1 MARKPLMVGNWKM
14 NNTIAEATVLAQ
26 EICNRFEK
34 DWAQSVDVAV
44 CPPYVDI
51 KPAKTVFEFD
61 RVPVA
66 VGAQNVFW
74 APSGAYTGEIS
85 IPMLEEIGCRYCII
99 GHSERREIFGET
111 NEMVNRKL
119 KALVATKIAPIVCVG
134 ESLGIRE
141 AGTTDEY
148 IEAQVRAAFAGVV
161 AADAAKCVVAY
172 EPIWAIGTGR
182 TATPEAAQAVCA
194 LIRGIIADLY
204 GESVA
209 NGMRILYGGSMKPE
223 NVAGLIAQPDIDGGL
238 VGGASLK
245 AVPFLDLVKACL

>member
-1 MARKPLMVGNWKM
+1 
-14 NNTIAEATVLAQ
+14 
-26 EICNRFEK
+26 
-34 DWAQSVDVAV
+34 
-44 CPPYVDI
+44 PPYVDI

-66 VGAQNVFW
+66 VGAKNVFW

-141 AGTTDEY
+141 AGTNDEY
-148 IEAQVRAAFAGVV
+148 IEAQVRAAFAGVD

-182 TATPEAAQAVCA
+182 TATPEAAQAICA

>member
-141 AGTTDEY
+141 AGTNDEY
-148 IEAQVRAAFAGVV
+148 IEAQVRAAFAGVD

-182 TATPEAAQAVCA
+182 TATPEAAQAICA